1 MEQNCLLVDL
11 GKLRSNIDNLD
22 IDKLKNVPS
31 GLGSLKSKVD
41 KLDIWKLETSPVG
54 SSKLG
59 NVAKTM
65 SLKRLK
71 IKTNILKI
79 KYLILQS

>member
-11 GKLRSNIDNLD
+11 GKLRSNIDN
-22 IDKLKNVPS
+22 
-31 GLGSLKSKVD
+31 
-41 KLDIWKLETSPVG
+41 LDIWKLETSPVG